1 MSVNVDFLL
10 HFDEVYSQIQSK
22 VDQLNNLLDN
32 LSFDIKEVES
42 LYKNLKFYF
51 NKNDANNYSYE
62 DFISFLDQL
71 TSSIN
76 DLNKDF
82 ISFTSTFTSSIE
94 KDV

>member
-51 NKNDANNYSYE
+51 NKNDVNNYSYE

>member
-1 MSVNVDFLL
+1 MTVSVDFLL

-51 NKNDANNYSYE
+51 NRDQSNYHSYE

-94 KDV
+94 KDF